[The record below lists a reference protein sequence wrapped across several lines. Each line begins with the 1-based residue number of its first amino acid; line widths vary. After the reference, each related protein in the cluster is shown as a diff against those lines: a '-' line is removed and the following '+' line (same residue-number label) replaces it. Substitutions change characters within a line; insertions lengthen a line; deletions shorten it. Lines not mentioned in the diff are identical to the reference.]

1 MNQCAF
7 LIFLYF
13 MGLLY
18 TNVLFPYLN
27 NRDRRLLSPFLG
39 IGFSGVAVGLLLIVG
54 IPISL
59 PSFSICLLLILYFAR
74 VLIKKLSL
82 DALSWSQSFN
92 KILSDVFSVPFVFY
106 AVLSCF
112 FSLTVF
118 ADALPDSTQFEGT
131 GRYLAQGGLVNPNA
145 PDMSFML
152 NGRLLIV
159 GAMHALNRLFHG
171 YSLYA
176 LNPTM
181 CVWLL
186 FFLAYTIFMLNK
198 TVDKV
203 TRIFLVFSF
212 AITLGLYKHF
222 FNGMFDIHSNQLAM
236 IFFTLAI
243 VSLYLFAVSV
253 EKSWVYVGSLAIGF
267 ACLTRVDML
276 MCSLIF
282 FFLLTFIH
290 KTNYKTIIYAWS
302 IFLVL
307 LLPWSMFTL
316 NYTPWG
322 VWYVGPDKLYFLIGV
337 NITLCLFSVMI
348 HKYNIMHFTLFKR
361 SPFILGLIIILF
373 LIFFIPEKIQLSWN
387 LFIKYILLGH
397 STWLFFVISLAV
409 STISLYYVGHR
420 DENYY
425 VLFSP
430 TVLYLFM
437 LFLLVAFGGY
447 EMEDHS
453 AKRMVFHTVPLF
465 IYSLFIGFSEII
477 THKPKPSSRMFTS

>member
-1 MNQCAF
+1 MYQWAF
-7 LIFLYF
+7 LIFLYLI
-13 MGLLY
+13 GLLY
-18 TNVLFPYLN
+18 INVLFPNLSN
-27 NRDRRLLSPFLG
+27 NHRQLLSPFFG
-39 IGFSGVAVGLLLIVG
+39 VGFSGVVVGLLLIAR
-54 IPISL
+54 IPLSL
-59 PSFSICLLLILYFAR
+59 PYFFICLFLILIFGKILLKNLY
-74 VLIKKLSL
+74 LQN
-82 DALSWSQSFN
+82 LSWRQLFTHTSSN
-92 KILSDVFSVPFVFY
+92 VLSIYFVLY
-106 AVLSCF
+106 LVISCF
-112 FSLTVF
+112 FVLSGF
-118 ADALPDSTQFEGT
+118 ADASPDSTQFEAT
-131 GRYLAQGGLVNPNA
+131 GRYLAQGGLVHSSTPQMA
-145 PDMSFML
+145 FML

-159 GAMHALNRLFHG
+159 GAMHAMTRLFGG

-186 FFLAYTIFMLNK
+186 LFLAYTIFILNRK
-198 TVDKV
+198 VDKV
-203 TRIFLVFSF
+203 TKIFLLFFFV
-212 AITLGLYKHF
+212 ITLGFYKHF

-307 LLPWSMFTL
+307 LLPWRMFTL

-322 VWYVGPDKLYFLIGV
+322 VWYVGPEKLYFLIGV
-337 NITLCLFSVMI
+337 NIALCLVSVMI
-348 HKYNIMHFTLFKR
+348 HKYNIMHFTLFKK
-361 SPFILGLIIILF
+361 SPFILGSIIILF

-397 STWLFFVISLAV
+397 STWLFLVISLAV
-409 STISLYYVGHR
+409 STISFYYLICH
-420 DENYY
+420 DNNYY
-425 VLFSP
+425 ILITP

-447 EMEDHS
+447 ENVDHS
-453 AKRMVFHTVPLF
+453 ASRMVFHAVPLY
-465 IYSLFIGFSEII
+465 IYSLFVGLITFYSKKLEII
-477 THKPKPSSRMFTS
+477 K

>member
-1 MNQCAF
+1 MYQCAF
-7 LIFLYF
+7 LIFLYLI
-13 MGLLY
+13 GLLY
-18 TNVLFPYLN
+18 INVIFPHLSN
-27 NRDRRLLSPFLG
+27 NHRQLLSPFFG
-39 IGFSGVAVGLLLIVG
+39 VGFSGIAVGLLLIVR
-54 IPISL
+54 IPLSL
-59 PSFSICLLLILYFAR
+59 PVFFMCLLLILYLTR

-82 DALSWSQSFN
+82 YTLSWSQSFN
-92 KILSDVFSVPFVFY
+92 KILSDVFSAPFVLY
-106 AVLSCF
+106 AVVSCF
-112 FSLTVF
+112 FSLTAF
-118 ADALPDSTQFEGT
+118 ADASPDSTQFEAT
-131 GRYLAQGGLVNPNA
+131 GRYFAQGGLVHPSTPQMA
-145 PDMSFML
+145 FML

-159 GAMHALNRLFHG
+159 GAMHAINRLFHG

-186 FFLAYTIFMLNK
+186 FFLAYTIFLLNK

-212 AITLGLYKHF
+212 AITLGFYKHF

-253 EKSWVYVGSLAIGF
+253 EKSWVYIGSLAIGF

-307 LLPWSMFTL
+307 LLPWRMFTL

-322 VWYVGPDKLYFLIGV
+322 VWYVGPEKLYFLIGV
-337 NITLCLFSVMI
+337 NIALCLVSVMI
-348 HKYNIMHFTLFKR
+348 HKYNIMHFTLFKK
-361 SPFILGLIIILF
+361 SPFILGSIIILF

-397 STWLFFVISLAV
+397 STWLFLVISLAV
-409 STISLYYVGHR
+409 STISFYYLICH
-420 DENYY
+420 DNNYY
-425 VLFSP
+425 ILITP

-447 EMEDHS
+447 ENVDHS
-453 AKRMVFHTVPLF
+453 ASRMVFHAVPLY
-465 IYSLFIGFSEII
+465 IYSLFVGLITFYSKKLEII
-477 THKPKPSSRMFTS
+477 K